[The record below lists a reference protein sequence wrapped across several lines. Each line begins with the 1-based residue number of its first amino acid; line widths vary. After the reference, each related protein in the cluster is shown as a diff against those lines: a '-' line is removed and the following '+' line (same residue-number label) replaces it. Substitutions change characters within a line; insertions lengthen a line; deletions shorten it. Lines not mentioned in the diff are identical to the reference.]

1 MSSNVDRTPSTRGRR
16 VTGWTVALILTVV
29 LTQMSAGL
37 IAGIKAVTGWEW
49 YFLILG
55 WLAGGYLR
63 LSATL
68 AILAGAKIAPEIEG
82 QSFVPVMVLVLIML
96 GVLDAIGAGGGL
108 ASWLN
113 SLVMVGAGVVGANKA
128 GDEA

>member
-1 MSSNVDRTPSTRGRR
+1 MSSNVDRTASTRGRR
-16 VTGWTVALILTVV
+16 LAGWTVAVILTVV

-37 IAGIKAVTGWEW
+37 IAGIKSVTGWEW

-55 WLAGGYLR
+55 WLAGGYL
-63 LSATL
+63 SATL
-68 AILAGAKIAPEIEG
+68 AIIAAVKIAPEIEG
-82 QSFVPVMVLVLIML
+82 QSFVPVMVLVLIVL

-113 SLVMVGAGVVGANKA
+113 SLVMVGAGAVGANKA

>member
-1 MSSNVDRTPSTRGRR
+1 MSPNVDRIASTRGRR
-16 VTGWTVALILTVV
+16 VAGWTVAVILTVV

-37 IAGIKAVTGWEW
+37 IAGIQSVTGWEW

-55 WLAGGYLR
+55 WLAGGYL
-63 LSATL
+63 SATL
-68 AILAGAKIAPEIEG
+68 AIIAAVKIAPEIEG
-82 QSFVPVMVLVLIML
+82 QSFVPVMVFVLIVL

-113 SLVMVGAGVVGANKA
+113 SLVMVGAGAVGANKA